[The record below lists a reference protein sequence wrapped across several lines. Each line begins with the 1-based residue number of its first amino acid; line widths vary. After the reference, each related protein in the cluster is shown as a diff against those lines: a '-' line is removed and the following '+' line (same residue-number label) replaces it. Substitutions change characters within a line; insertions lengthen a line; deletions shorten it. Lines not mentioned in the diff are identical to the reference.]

1 MLKTRMM
8 ILNQGNVIDNE
19 IKDFM
24 DASID
29 LLHEEYPS
37 IEDEKFV
44 MFTTH
49 LAMASQ
55 RIKNGE
61 IVELMDDAMFSQI
74 TQTEHFAKAS
84 DVIAKLNEIANIKF
98 PESEQQYILLHLCN
112 IF

>member
-8 ILNQGNVIDNE
+8 ILNQGNVIDDE
-19 IKDFM
+19 IKAFM

-29 LLHEEYPS
+29 LLHEEFPS
-37 IEDEKFV
+37 VDDEKMV
-44 MFTTH
+44 MLTTH

-61 IVELMDDAMFSQI
+61 IVDFMDDALFSQI
-74 TQTEHFAKAS
+74 TQTEHYAKAS
-84 DVIAKLNEIANIKF
+84 DVITKLNEIAIIKF
-98 PESEQQYILLHLCN
+98 PKSEEQFILLHICN